1 MVLVLVL
8 VVGLFAA
15 PARAADDCG
24 AALRQSVTGV
34 WTIVKS
40 MADYKAAMDAGY
52 AACMVNYPAE
62 FAPLRE
68 VNDFMQTNM
77 QRELEQAQA
86 VLDHLIDEP
95 ASKAAVKSCEGDE
108 KARALFREDAHAL
121 IKGQYSKAYARR
133 HRAMAKADLASRD
146 QDSCLIVL
154 DMVKKYQQYYGD
166 YKQLRHVLYES
177 MKKQQKESDAVSR
190 SDFKIFEKTR
200 DGLFAE

>member
-1 MVLVLVL
+1 MALVLVLVL
-8 VVGLFAA
+8 GLSAA
-15 PARAADDCG
+15 SARAADDCG
-24 AALRQSVTGV
+24 AALRQSVTGG
-34 WTIVKS
+34 WAIVKS

-95 ASKAAVKSCEGDE
+95 VSKAVVKSCEDDE
-108 KARALFREDAHAL
+108 EARDLFREDVHAL
-121 IKGQYSKAYARR
+121 IEGQYSKAYARR
-133 HRAMAKADLASRD
+133 HRTMAKADLVSRD

-177 MKKQQKESDAVSR
+177 MKKQQKESGVVSR
-190 SDFKIFEKTR
+190 GDFKLFEKTR
-200 DGLFAE
+200 DGLFSE